1 LFFTVVILHI
11 IEGIQ
16 FGKLKREVSNLDH
29 KSNFITT
36 VAVVVGGLSL
46 TDKITFII
54 GLIVLVMAG
63 ISNYFSFKKNKQS
76 YENEKRK
83 SKLMDKYEE

>member
-1 LFFTVVILHI
+1 M
-11 IEGIQ
+11 
-16 FGKLKREVSNLDH
+16 SNLDH

-36 VAVVVGGLSL
+36 LAMVIGGLSL

-63 ISNYFSFKKNKQS
+63 VSNYFSIRKNNLAYKNEQRKQKILDA
-76 YENEKRK
+76 NEK
-83 SKLMDKYEE
+83 